1 MRIEVITDILSVKI
15 VDSDDGMTDV
25 LFNQGYLVPF
35 KFDATLKKFYV
46 ATVEKQALENY
57 KNWQKG
63 KKVGNPKKELEEINN
78 LPKELEEIKI
88 YYKKD
93 PRSRTIDLA
102 DYVLDLI
109 VRANGN

>member
-15 VDSDDGMTDV
+15 VDSDVKGMVDV

-35 KFDATLKKFYV
+35 KFDVKLKKFYV
-46 ATVEKQALENY
+46 ETVEKAALENF
-57 KNWQKG
+57 KKSKEG
-63 KKVGNPKKELEEINN
+63 KKTNEKKDIEELNKLPKNLEE
-78 LPKELEEIKI
+78 LKV

-109 VRANGN
+109 IRANGN